1 MTKGL
6 PRRVRRGGALAA
18 FGLLLA
24 LVAFWTWFALAEAI
38 GREPGWW
45 GHLLLPLAPLYAL
58 TVLAWFKPRLGG
70 ALLLGAGIAAAWF
83 FASPGAWALL
93 AGPAVVL
100 GAAIALLGVSAPLR
114 SNVS

>member
-24 LVAFWTWFALAEAI
+24 LVAFWTWFTLAEAI
-38 GREPGWW
+38 SREPGWW
-45 GHLLLPLAPLYAL
+45 GHLVLPLAPLYAL
-58 TVLAWFKPRLGG
+58 TALAWCKPRVGG
-70 ALLLGAGIAAAWF
+70 ALLLGAGLAAAWF
-83 FASPGAWALL
+83 FANPGAWLLL

-100 GAAIALLGVSAPLR
+100 GAAIACLGISAPLR
-114 SNVS
+114 PRVS